1 MTDARNE
8 ITKDLPA
15 GSCEAANLVDRGYV
29 TGNQIGIVGTPA
41 LFKGNGEK
49 IEGYVPH

>member
-1 MTDARNE
+1 MPRMRSPKTY
-8 ITKDLPA
+8 LQ
-15 GSCEAANLVDRGYV
+15 GAAKLQMLVDRGYV
-29 TGNQIGIVGTPA
+29 TGNQIGIVGTSA